1 MVTEGDQVVVGDT
14 DTPAGGDP
22 LEEVS
27 YEVLCRR
34 HHRRRVTR
42 AVAKATLSDPLPFE
56 TDEDVAALDV
66 DALGVDLAGHPADYP
81 DDDPDDDLEDGLDD
95 DLGDRPGVERDDQLP
110 DRS

>member
-1 MVTEGDQVVVGDT
+1 
-14 DTPAGGDP
+14 
-22 LEEVS
+22 
-27 YEVLCRR
+27 
-34 HHRRRVTR
+34 
-42 AVAKATLSDPLPFE
+42 LPFE

-95 DLGDRPGVERDDQLP
+95 DLGVRPGVERDDQLP